1 MMRVLVDALPLLGE
15 ANIATY
21 LRQLLLSLA
30 AEDGL
35 HEYRLFFRAFRK
47 DTRARIARL
56 SADPRFNQFQ
66 TKIVR
71 IPDRLL
77 DWCWTERSLHLPLTE
92 VWLGRPDLFLS
103 TIYMTPVVKR
113 TAVVMIAYD
122 LIPLRFPQF
131 YGDDLPLLM
140 ARIRRSIERAVAI
153 IAISERTKRDYVEL
167 LGADPT
173 RIHVIYPGVEARF
186 SHKAEEGMQSL
197 VLARYGIRRPYLLYV
212 GSLGPHKNVETLVR
226 VFRRLK
232 QARRIPHQLVLCGQ
246 ARWGPEVVEATE
258 DLSHSGQ
265 CVVLDF
271 IPGSDVPHL
280 YHAADAFAFLSLYE
294 GFGLPPLEAMACGVP
309 VVVSNAG
316 SLPEVV
322 GDAGLQVPPTDDEA
336 VEEAIYNV
344 LTDADLR
351 QELRQRGIRQ
361 SSRFIWAESA
371 RQTLKVFALA
381 RSGP

>member
-1 MMRVLVDALPLLGE
+1 MRVLVDALPFLGE

-56 SADPRFNQFQ
+56 SADPRFIQFQ

-131 YGDDLPLLM
+131 YGHDLPLLT
-140 ARIRRSIERAVAI
+140 ARIRRSIERAAI
-153 IAISERTKRDYVEL
+153 
-167 LGADPT
+167 
-173 RIHVIYPGVEARF
+173 AR
-186 SHKAEEGMQSL
+186 S
-197 VLARYGIRRPYLLYV
+197 VLEQLSGD
-212 GSLGPHKNVETLVR
+212 
-226 VFRRLK
+226 
-232 QARRIPHQLVLCGQ
+232 ARR
-246 ARWGPEVVEATE
+246 
-258 DLSHSGQ
+258 
-265 CVVLDF
+265 
-271 IPGSDVPHL
+271 
-280 YHAADAFAFLSLYE
+280 
-294 GFGLPPLEAMACGVP
+294 
-309 VVVSNAG
+309 AG
-316 SLPEVV
+316 
-322 GDAGLQVPPTDDEA
+322 PPTDAELAD
-336 VEEAIYNV
+336 V
-344 LTDADLR
+344 LRERWADLDR
-351 QELRQRGIRQ
+351 LLPNLRSLRAISVGL
-361 SSRFIWAESA
+361 SSGP
-371 RQTLKVFALA
+371 A
-381 RSGP
+381 RSRSSI